1 MCSKHQESVGKSG
14 AVNISSGL
22 FLDQCFQSPSEGPIS
37 WFIHNKTV
45 RHVAGDVR
53 VMQDSSRVLRLK
65 EAVWDHRPSTA
76 AHQTSVHPPTLQ
88 FLKMLKRNH
97 HFIYLCHQLPVV
109 SSVKRPQEGICLFKN
124 SPSEDDS
131 AAGDLRHH
139 VIKSKPAG
147 CDFSWR

>member
-1 MCSKHQESVGKSG
+1 MRSQTIYCCPSNICTSTHS
-14 AVNISSGL
+14 AVLENA
-22 FLDQCFQSPSEGPIS
+22 E
-37 WFIHNKTV
+37 K
-45 RHVAGDVR
+45 
-53 VMQDSSRVLRLK
+53 
-65 EAVWDHRPSTA
+65 
-76 AHQTSVHPPTLQ
+76 
-88 FLKMLKRNH
+88 NH

-147 CDFSWR
+147 CDFS